1 MARALT
7 KEQQMTDD
15 LRDCPGCGSER
26 PFMPPHPEPGCCP
39 DSTDGWCP
47 EWFCTACG
55 TALLAGVVP
64 SRRDLTAESS
74 PVNAEPVNAQKLAAG
89 PLDRVA

>member
-1 MARALT
+1 
-7 KEQQMTDD
+7 MTDD

-26 PFMPPHPEPGCCP
+26 PFILRHPEPGGCP
-39 DSTDGWCP
+39 DSADGWCP

-55 TALLAGVVP
+55 TALLAGVLP
-64 SRRDLTAESS
+64 FSRDLTGVSEST
-74 PVNAEPVNAQKLAAG
+74 ATG